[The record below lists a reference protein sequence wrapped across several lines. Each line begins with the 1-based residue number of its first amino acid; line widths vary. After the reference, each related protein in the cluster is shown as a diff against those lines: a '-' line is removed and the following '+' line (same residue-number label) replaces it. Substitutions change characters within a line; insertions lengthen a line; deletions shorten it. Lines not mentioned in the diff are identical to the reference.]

1 MLIDSISISASPSIL
16 LIIDNS
22 LVFCFFA
29 RKATEE
35 FFAARQAFLSS
46 IKHKESPAS
55 SLGKSF
61 IRSAF
66 RRLCDLAFSN
76 KRPKL
81 PLGLK
86 FVGFSFVLS
95 CIYEKIPQFCQ
106 LMFCSS
112 MGIINNVLSKVVG
125 SRNDRL
131 IKKYSGQVSKI
142 NALEAQMQSMSDV
155 DLASITAKFKQRIV
169 NNETMDGILPE
180 AFAAVREASQR
191 TLGLRHYDVQLIGG
205 MVLHEGCISEMGT
218 GEGKTLVATLPA
230 YLNALFGKKVHVV
243 TVNDYLA
250 SRDAEWMGRVF
261 SFLGLTVGTSISG
274 MSGEEKQKAYS
285 CDITYATNNELGFDY
300 LRDNMAFSSE
310 QKMLQELSFAII
322 DEVDSILIDE
332 ARTPLV
338 ISGPS
343 GNHGQVYK
351 AINTMIPKF
360 TLQIEEGQGKETEV
374 ITPGDYTVD
383 EKHKQVFLSDD
394 GHEKAE
400 EMLIEAGA
408 LTQGSSLYDAS
419 NIILLQHLISGL
431 RAHVLFQKNVHY
443 IVKNDEV
450 VIVDEFTGRTMEG
463 RRWSE
468 GLHQAIEAKENVSI
482 KQENQTLASITYQ
495 NYFRLYDKL
504 SGMTGTAE
512 TEATELQDIYGL
524 EVVVVPPNTASARTD
539 LSDLIYGT
547 MEEKLDSVLKDIVD
561 CQARKQP
568 VLVGT
573 SSIESSESVSAI
585 LQKNNI
591 KHEVLNAKQHER
603 EAEIVANAGAPGAVT
618 ISTNMAGRGTDIVL
632 GGRLID
638 DASETKI
645 KAWKEMHDD
654 VLKAGGLHII
664 GTERN
669 ESRRVDNQLRG
680 RAGRQGDVGSTR
692 FYLSLEDSLMKI
704 FASEKTASMMKK
716 LGMKEGEAL
725 EHSWLNRTI
734 ANAQKKVEGMH
745 YDARKHL
752 LEYDDVANDQRKV
765 VYELRDELMGKEDV
779 RERFETIRD
788 EVISDLFAQHI
799 SPQTLEEDWD
809 VEGLNDTLVKSY
821 GADLPIQGMVD
832 QGMDID
838 EMLEVIKAGFAK
850 SHEVKTEKL
859 GSETMRTF
867 EKAVMLRALDHHWK
881 EHLAVMDQLRQSVN
895 LRGYGQKNPV
905 QEYKRESF
913 DMFTDLLETINN
925 EIVQALCSVSFDQVD
940 RQQKEIIEE
949 REQVDRPEPLQ
960 RKAPPPRRA
969 KIQQPSRNLKVGR
982 NDPCPCGSGKKYKQ
996 CHG

>member
-1 MLIDSISISASPSIL
+1 MS
-16 LIIDNS
+16 
-22 LVFCFFA
+22 
-29 RKATEE
+29 
-35 FFAARQAFLSS
+35 
-46 IKHKESPAS
+46 
-55 SLGKSF
+55 
-61 IRSAF
+61 
-66 RRLCDLAFSN
+66 
-76 KRPKL
+76 
-81 PLGLK
+81 
-86 FVGFSFVLS
+86 
-95 CIYEKIPQFCQ
+95 
-106 LMFCSS
+106 
-112 MGIINNVLSKVVG
+112 IINNVFSKVLG

-131 IKKYSGQVSKI
+131 IKKYSGQVSKV
-142 NALEAQMQSMSDV
+142 NSLESQMQSMSDE
-155 DLASITAKFKQRIV
+155 DLSSMTEKLKQRAENKESMEDV
-169 NNETMDGILPE
+169 LPE
-180 AFAAVREASQR
+180 AFAVVREVSQR
-191 TLGLRHYDVQLIGG
+191 VLGLRHYDVQLVGG

-250 SRDAEWMGRVF
+250 SRDAEWMGKVF
-261 SFLGLTVGTSISG
+261 SFLGLHVGTSISG

-310 QKMLQELSFAII
+310 QKMLQGLSFAII

-338 ISGPS
+338 ISGPT
-343 GNHGQVYK
+343 GDHGEAYK

-360 TLQIEEGQGKETEV
+360 TLQVEKGQGKEAEV

-394 GHEKAE
+394 GHVKAE

-408 LTQGSSLYDAS
+408 LTEGSSLYDAS

-495 NYFRLYDKL
+495 NYFRLYEKL

-524 EVVVVPPNTASARTD
+524 EVVVVPPNTISARKD
-539 LSDLIYGT
+539 FSDLIYGT
-547 MEEKLDSVLKDIVD
+547 MEEKLDAVLKDIFD
-561 CQARKQP
+561 CQKRQQP

-573 SSIESSESVSAI
+573 SSIESSESVSA
-585 LQKNNI
+585 LLKKNNI

-603 EAEIVANAGAPGAVT
+603 EAEIVANAGAPSAVT

-632 GGRLID
+632 GGRLLEE
-638 DASETKI
+638 ANEKE
-645 KAWKEMHDD
+645 KQKWKEKHDS
-654 VLKAGGLHII
+654 VIEAGGLHII

-765 VYELRDELMGKEDV
+765 VYELRDELMGKDDV
-779 RERFETIRD
+779 RGRFVTIRD
-788 EVISDLFAQHI
+788 GVISDLFAEHI
-799 SPQTLEEDWD
+799 SPKVLEDDWD
-809 VEGLNDTLVKSY
+809 VEGLQKTLLSSY
-821 GADLPIQGMVD
+821 GTDIPLQGMID
-832 QGMDID
+832 EGMDVD
-838 EMLEVIKAGFAK
+838 EILKMIQSGFAK
-850 SHEVKTEKL
+850 SHEVKEKVI
-859 GSETMRTF
+859 GPESMRTF

-913 DMFTDLLETINN
+913 AMFTELLDTINI
-925 EIVQALCSVSFDQVD
+925 EIVKALSSVKLEQVAP
-940 RQQKEIIEE
+940 QQKEIVQERVKNEIETL
-949 REQVDRPEPLQ
+949 PEK
-960 RKAPPPRRA
+960 KAPPSRRIPQA
-969 KIQQPSRNLKVGR
+969 KDSKKSPKVGR
-982 NDPCPCGSGKKYKQ
+982 NDPCPCGSGKKFKL

>member
-1 MLIDSISISASPSIL
+1 MS
-16 LIIDNS
+16 
-22 LVFCFFA
+22 
-29 RKATEE
+29 
-35 FFAARQAFLSS
+35 
-46 IKHKESPAS
+46 
-55 SLGKSF
+55 
-61 IRSAF
+61 
-66 RRLCDLAFSN
+66 
-76 KRPKL
+76 
-81 PLGLK
+81 
-86 FVGFSFVLS
+86 
-95 CIYEKIPQFCQ
+95 
-106 LMFCSS
+106 
-112 MGIINNVLSKVVG
+112 IINNVLSKVIG

-131 IKKYSGQVSKI
+131 IKKYSGQVAKI
-142 NALEAQMQSMSDV
+142 NALQPQMQSMSD
-155 DLASITAKFKQRIV
+155 DELSSITVRLKQRAE
-169 NNETMDGILPE
+169 NKETTEDILPE

-230 YLNALFGKKVHVV
+230 YLNAIFGNKVHVV

-250 SRDAEWMGRVF
+250 SRDAEWMGKVF
-261 SFLGLTVGTSISG
+261 SFLGFSVGTSISG
-274 MSGEEKQKAYS
+274 MSVEEKQQAYS

-300 LRDNMAFSSE
+300 LRDNMAFSSD

-343 GNHGQVYK
+343 GDHGEVYK
-351 AINTMIPKF
+351 AINAMIPKF
-360 TLQIEEGQGKETEV
+360 SLQTEKGQGKEVEIIV
-374 ITPGDYTVD
+374 PGDYTID

-394 GHEKAE
+394 GHVKAE
-400 EMLIEAGA
+400 NMLIEAGA
-408 LTQGSSLYDAS
+408 LTEGSSLYDAS

-482 KQENQTLASITYQ
+482 KHENQTLASITYQ

-524 EVVVVPPNTASARTD
+524 EVVVVPPNASSARED

-547 MEEKLDSVLKDIVD
+547 MDEKLDAVLRDIVD
-561 CQARKQP
+561 CQSRNQP

-585 LQKNNI
+585 LKKNKI

-632 GGRLID
+632 GGRPLEG
-638 DASETKI
+638 AGESEKR
-645 KAWKEMHDD
+645 AWKDKHNA

-734 ANAQKKVEGMH
+734 ANAQRKVEGMH

-779 RERFETIRD
+779 RERFEVIRN
-788 EVISDLFAQHI
+788 EVISDLFMRHI
-799 SPQTLEEDWD
+799 SPKVLEDDWD
-809 VEGLNDTLVKSY
+809 IDGLQSTLKDSY
-821 GADLPIQGMVD
+821 GANLPLHDMIDEGFDV
-832 QGMDID
+832 D
-838 EMLEVIKAGFAK
+838 EMLSLIKSGFAK
-850 SHEVKTEKL
+850 SHEVKEQAI
-859 GSETMRTF
+859 GVESMRTF

-905 QEYKRESF
+905 QEFKRE
-913 DMFTDLLETINN
+913 
-925 EIVQALCSVSFDQVD
+925 
-940 RQQKEIIEE
+940 
-949 REQVDRPEPLQ
+949 
-960 RKAPPPRRA
+960 
-969 KIQQPSRNLKVGR
+969 
-982 NDPCPCGSGKKYKQ
+982 
-996 CHG
+996 

>member
-1 MLIDSISISASPSIL
+1 M
-16 LIIDNS
+16 
-22 LVFCFFA
+22 
-29 RKATEE
+29 
-35 FFAARQAFLSS
+35 
-46 IKHKESPAS
+46 
-55 SLGKSF
+55 
-61 IRSAF
+61 
-66 RRLCDLAFSN
+66 
-76 KRPKL
+76 
-81 PLGLK
+81 
-86 FVGFSFVLS
+86 
-95 CIYEKIPQFCQ
+95 
-106 LMFCSS
+106 
-112 MGIINNVLSKVVG
+112 
-125 SRNDRL
+125 
-131 IKKYSGQVSKI
+131 
-142 NALEAQMQSMSDV
+142 
-155 DLASITAKFKQRIV
+155 
-169 NNETMDGILPE
+169 
-180 AFAAVREASQR
+180 
-191 TLGLRHYDVQLIGG
+191 
-205 MVLHEGCISEMGT
+205 
-218 GEGKTLVATLPA
+218 
-230 YLNALFGKKVHVV
+230 
-243 TVNDYLA
+243 
-250 SRDAEWMGRVF
+250 
-261 SFLGLTVGTSISG
+261 
-274 MSGEEKQKAYS
+274 
-285 CDITYATNNELGFDY
+285 
-300 LRDNMAFSSE
+300 
-310 QKMLQELSFAII
+310 
-322 DEVDSILIDE
+322 
-332 ARTPLV
+332 
-338 ISGPS
+338 
-343 GNHGQVYK
+343 
-351 AINTMIPKF
+351 
-360 TLQIEEGQGKETEV
+360 
-374 ITPGDYTVD
+374 
-383 EKHKQVFLSDD
+383 SDD
-394 GHEKAE
+394 GHVKAE
-400 EMLIEAGA
+400 DMLIEAGA
-408 LTQGSSLYDAS
+408 LTEGSTLYDPS

-524 EVVVVPPNTASARTD
+524 EVVVVPPNAVSARTD

-547 MEEKLDSVLKDIVD
+547 MEEKLDSVLQDIVE
-561 CQARKQP
+561 CQARRQP

-632 GGRLID
+632 GGRPLD
-638 DASETKI
+638 DASETEKQS
-645 KAWKEMHDD
+645 WKKMHDA
-654 VLKAGGLHII
+654 VIKAGGLHII

-669 ESRRVDNQLRG
+669 KSRRVDNQLRG

-704 FASEKTASMMKK
+704 FASEKTSSMMKK

-725 EHSWLNRTI
+725 EHSWLNKTI

-765 VYELRDELMGKEDV
+765 VYELRNELMGKEDV
-779 RERFETIRD
+779 KDRFETIRN

-799 SPQTLEEDWD
+799 SPKVLEEDWD
-809 VEGLNDTLVKSY
+809 VDGLHRTLLESY
-821 GADLPIQGMVD
+821 GTDIPLQGMIDKGIDVD
-832 QGMDID
+832 EILNMIQS
-838 EMLEVIKAGFAK
+838 GFAS
-850 SHEVKTEKL
+850 SHEAKEKNL
-859 GSETMRTF
+859 GPDTMRTF

-913 DMFTDLLETINN
+913 SMFTDLLETINI
-925 EIVQALCSVSFDQVD
+925 EIVKALSSVNLEQVSA
-940 RQQKEIIEE
+940 QQKQILEE
-949 REQVDRPEPLQ
+949 RGLDENPQPSQ
-960 RKAPPPRRA
+960 RKAVPPRRA
-969 KIQQPSRNLKVGR
+969 NAIQRPKKNVKVGR

>member
-1 MLIDSISISASPSIL
+1 MS
-16 LIIDNS
+16 
-22 LVFCFFA
+22 
-29 RKATEE
+29 
-35 FFAARQAFLSS
+35 
-46 IKHKESPAS
+46 
-55 SLGKSF
+55 
-61 IRSAF
+61 
-66 RRLCDLAFSN
+66 
-76 KRPKL
+76 
-81 PLGLK
+81 
-86 FVGFSFVLS
+86 
-95 CIYEKIPQFCQ
+95 
-106 LMFCSS
+106 
-112 MGIINNVLSKVVG
+112 IINNVLSKIVG

-131 IKKYSGQVSKI
+131 IKKYSSQVAKI
-142 NALEAQMQSMSDV
+142 NSLEEDMQSLSD
-155 DLASITAKFKQRIV
+155 DELSSITESLKQRIQ
-169 NNETMDGILPE
+169 NKENLESILPE
-180 AFAAVREASQR
+180 AFAVVREASQR

-300 LRDNMAFSSE
+300 LRDNMAFSSD
-310 QKMLQELSFAII
+310 QKMLQDLSFAII

-343 GNHGQVYK
+343 GDHGEVYK
-351 AINTMIPKF
+351 AINAIIPKF
-360 TLQIEEGQGKETEV
+360 TLQTEKGQGKEVEIV
-374 ITPGDYTVD
+374 IPGDYSID

-394 GHEKAE
+394 GHIKAE
-400 EMLIEAGA
+400 DMLIELGA
-408 LTQGSSLYDAS
+408 LTEGSSLYDAS

-431 RAHVLFQKNVHY
+431 RAHVLFQKNVDY

-495 NYFRLYDKL
+495 NYFRLYSKL

-524 EVVVVPPNTASARTD
+524 EVVVVPPNTASTRVD
-539 LSDLIYGT
+539 MSDLIYGT
-547 MEEKLDSVLKDIVD
+547 VDEKLEAVMKDIVD
-561 CQARKQP
+561 CQERLQP

-573 SSIESSESVSAI
+573 SSIESSESVSALLKKYKI
-585 LQKNNI
+585 R
-591 KHEVLNAKQHER
+591 HEVLNAKQHER

-632 GGRLID
+632 GGRLLD
-638 DASETKI
+638 NPSDSEKKDWKAKHDAVINS
-645 KAWKEMHDD
+645 
-654 VLKAGGLHII
+654 GGLHII

-704 FASEKTASMMKK
+704 FASEKTATMMKK

-752 LEYDDVANDQRKV
+752 LEFDDVANDQRKV
-765 VYELRDELMGKEDV
+765 IYELRDELMGVEDV
-779 RERFETIRD
+779 QDRFDNIRD
-788 EVISDLFAQHI
+788 SVISEIFSEHI
-799 SPQTLEEDWD
+799 SPKALEEDWD
-809 VEGLNDTLVKSY
+809 VVGLQNILNESY
-821 GADLPIQGMVD
+821 GSKVQLEKIIDDGL
-832 QGMDID
+832 DID
-838 EMLEVIKAGFAK
+838 ELLEAVQKDLADAHTLKEQAIGA
-850 SHEVKTEKL
+850 
-859 GSETMRTF
+859 ETMRTF
-867 EKAVMLRALDHHWK
+867 EKAVMLKALDHHWK

-905 QEYKRESF
+905 QEFKRESF
-913 DMFTDLLETINN
+913 SMFTLLLETINIEMVKAVCSLSLEQKN
-925 EIVQALCSVSFDQVD
+925 DSSDETNSPVQNTAKK
-940 RQQKEIIEE
+940 QK
-949 REQVDRPEPLQ
+949 PEASASQ
-960 RKAPPPRRA
+960 NRA
-969 KIQQPSRNLKVGR
+969 AISQKPKSLKVGR
-982 NDPCPCGSGKKYKQ
+982 NDPCPCGSGKKYKL